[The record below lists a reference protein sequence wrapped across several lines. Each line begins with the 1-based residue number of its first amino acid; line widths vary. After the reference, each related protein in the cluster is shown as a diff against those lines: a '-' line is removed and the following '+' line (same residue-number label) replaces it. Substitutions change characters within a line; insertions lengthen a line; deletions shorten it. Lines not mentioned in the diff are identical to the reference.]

1 MTPYAPRRERTLTTL
16 PVRGL
21 AYQLHTWGT
30 PETHQPLLV
39 MLHGWMDLGASF
51 QFLVDAMAHDR
62 AVVALDWRGFG
73 GTRAPSSDCPT
84 ACYWFPDYLGDL
96 DAVLRT
102 LSPDRP
108 VDLLGHSMGANVAM
122 IYAGVRPQHIHRL
135 IALEGFG
142 MPPTTPAQAPGRYAR
157 WLDELA
163 EPALLRPYAD
173 VTAVAERLRRTNPR
187 LRADR
192 ALWLAT
198 QWSEIREDGL
208 RHLRADPAHKRVN
221 PVLYREEEA
230 TACWRAIA
238 APTLWVEG
246 AQTEVLRSHPGPD
259 ARARFQARLTQVPQI
274 RQVMLDD
281 CGHMLHHD
289 QPEALA
295 SHIDAFLSP

>member
-1 MTPYAPRRERTLTTL
+1 MTAYLPRRERTLATV
-16 PVRGL
+16 PVRGFD
-21 AYQLHTWGT
+21 YQLHTWGT
-30 PETHQPLLV
+30 PAADAPLLV
-39 MLHGWMDLGASF
+39 MVHGWMDLGASF
-51 QFLVDAMAHDR
+51 QFLVDALAQDR

-73 GTRAPSSDCPT
+73 GTQAPATDS
-84 ACYWFPDYLGDL
+84 YWFPDYLGDL
-96 DAVLRT
+96 DAVLRI
-102 LSPDRP
+102 LSPDHP

-122 IYAGVRPQHIHRL
+122 VYAGVRPERIRRL

-163 EPALLRPYAD
+163 QPAVLKPYGDLA
-173 VTAVAERLRRTNPR
+173 AVAERLRRTNPR

-192 ALWLAT
+192 ALWLAA
-198 QWSEIREDGL
+198 QWSELRDDGL

-230 TACWRAIA
+230 TACWRAIT

-246 AQTEVLRSHPGPD
+246 AQTEVLRGRPGAD
-259 ARARFQARLTQVPQI
+259 ARARFQSRLSQVPHLQ
-274 RQVMLDD
+274 QVTLDD

-295 SHIDAFLSP
+295 AHVDAFLARG

>member
-1 MTPYAPRRERTLTTL
+1 MTTAYAPRRARTLSTL

-21 AYQLHTWGT
+21 QYQLHAWGT
-30 PETHQPLLV
+30 PSADQPLLV

-51 QFLVDAMAHDR
+51 QFLIDAMATDR

-73 GTRAPSSDCPT
+73 GTHCASTDG
-84 ACYWFPDYLGDL
+84 YWFPDYLGDL
-96 DAVLRT
+96 DAVLRG

-122 IYAGVRPQHIHRL
+122 VYAGVRPDRIQRL

-142 MPPTTPAQAPGRYAR
+142 MPATTPAQAPGRYAR

-163 EPALLRPYAD
+163 APVSLKPYAD
-173 VTAVAERLRRTNPR
+173 LPAVAERLCRTNPR

-192 ALWLAT
+192 ALWLAA
-198 QWSEIREDGL
+198 QWSEPRADGL
-208 RHLRADPAHKRVN
+208 HHLRADAAHKRVN

-230 TACWRAIA
+230 TACWRDIT

-246 AQTEVLRSHPGPD
+246 AQTEVLRSHAGPD
-259 ARARFQARLTQVPQI
+259 ARARFQTRLAQVPTLQ
-274 RQVMLDD
+274 QVLLDD

-295 SHIDAFLSP
+295 QHIDAFLAA

>member
-1 MTPYAPRRERTLTTL
+1 MTAYVPRRERALCTV

-21 AYQLHTWGT
+21 DYQLHTWGT
-30 PETHQPLLV
+30 PTGDQPWLV
-39 MLHGWMDLGASF
+39 MVHGWMDLGASF
-51 QFLVDAMAHDR
+51 QFLVDALAQHR

-73 GTRAPSSDCPT
+73 GTQAPSTDS
-84 ACYWFPDYLGDL
+84 YWFPDYLGDL

-122 IYAGVRPQHIHRL
+122 VYAGVRPERIRRL

-157 WLDELA
+157 WLDELRQ
-163 EPALLRPYAD
+163 PAMLKPYAD
-173 VTAVAERLRRTNPR
+173 VAAVAERLRRTNPR

-192 ALWLAT
+192 ALWLAA
-198 QWSEIREDGL
+198 QWSELRDDGL

-230 TACWRAIA
+230 TACWRAIT

-246 AQTEVLRSHPGPD
+246 AQTEVLRNHPGPD
-259 ARARFQARLTQVPQI
+259 ARARFQSRLSQVPHLQ
-274 RQVMLDD
+274 QVTLDD

-295 SHIDAFLSP
+295 AHVDAFLARG